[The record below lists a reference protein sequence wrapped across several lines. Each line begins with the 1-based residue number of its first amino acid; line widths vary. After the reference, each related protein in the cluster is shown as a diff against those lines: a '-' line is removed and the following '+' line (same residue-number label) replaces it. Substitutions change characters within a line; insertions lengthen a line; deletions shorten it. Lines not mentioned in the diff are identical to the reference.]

1 MYIWKLLMFEL
12 RSCFTHWQLIVSG
25 LKIILG
31 QWSGI
36 LTSQTRFCLVI
47 HRQEIWLQDL
57 VMAIFWLLI
66 GIHKASSEFISAKS
80 LNILW
85 FNCFFFLVYRINVHY
100 FFFPVIHLKVMH
112 LTSQNEWPTKSLS
125 VQMVTL
131 VRHCSLTT
139 ENNSC
144 EDSNMKLLII

>member
-85 FNCFFFLVYRINVHY
+85 FNCFFFFWFTELMCII
-100 FFFPVIHLKVMH
+100 FFPVIHLKVMH

>member
-1 MYIWKLLMFEL
+1 MYIWKVLMFEL

-25 LKIILG
+25 PKIILG

-36 LTSQTRFCLVI
+36 LTSQTSFCFKVI

-57 VMAIFWLLI
+57 VMASFWLLT
-66 GIHKASSEFISAKS
+66 GIQKAGSEFISAKW
-80 LNILW
+80 LNILS
-85 FNCFFFLVYRINVHY
+85 FNCFFFWFTELMWII
-100 FFFPVIHLKVMH
+100 FFPVIHLKVMH
-112 LTSQNEWPTKSLS
+112 LTSHNEWPTKSLS
-125 VQMVTL
+125 VQMVIL

-144 EDSNMKLLII
+144 EGSNMKLLII

>member
-1 MYIWKLLMFEL
+1 MYIWKLFMFEL
-12 RSCFTHWQLIVSG
+12 RSCFTYWQLIVSG

-36 LTSQTRFCLVI
+36 LTSQTGFCLVI
-47 HRQEIWLQDL
+47 HQQEIWLQDL
-57 VMAIFWLLI
+57 VMASFWLLI
-66 GIHKASSEFISAKS
+66 GIHTASSEFISAKW
-80 LNILW
+80 LNILS
-85 FNCFFFLVYRINVHY
+85 FNCFFLFTELMCII
-100 FFFPVIHLKVMH
+100 FFPVIHLKVMH

-125 VQMVTL
+125 VQMVIL
-131 VRHCSLTT
+131 VRHCSTT